1 MLCQNKHLRN
11 KIANYIYEL
20 IDKSKF
26 PNDLIGLYLFG
37 FHVYFPILFNLGI
50 FYGLIY
56 KKYYIVKLILIIW
69 IIILLLWYYF
79 DGCIITLL
87 EMKLTKS
94 KYTQY
99 DIFYYI
105 FNIHHYSIE
114 EKKELSYKINKIFI
128 FFTLLLL
135 IYFSLYYKN

>member
-1 MLCQNKHLRN
+1 MLCQNKNLRN
-11 KIANYIYEL
+11 KIVNYIYEF

-26 PNDLIGLYLFG
+26 PNDLMGLYLFG
-37 FHVYFPILFNLGI
+37 FHAYFPILFYLGI

-79 DGCIITLL
+79 DGCIITSL

-128 FFTLLLL
+128 CFTLLLL
-135 IYFSLYYKN
+135 VYFSLYY

>member
-1 MLCQNKHLRN
+1 MLCKNKNLRN
-11 KIANYIYEL
+11 KIVNYIYEF

-37 FHVYFPILFNLGI
+37 FHAHFSILIYLGI

-56 KKYYIVKLILIIW
+56 KKYYILKIILIIR

-79 DGCIITLL
+79 DGCIITSL

-94 KYTQY
+94 KYSQH

-128 FFTLLLL
+128 FFTILLFL
-135 IYFSLYYKN
+135 YFSLYY

>member
-1 MLCQNKHLRN
+1 MLCQNKILRN
-11 KIANYIYEL
+11 KIVNYIYKF

-26 PNDLIGLYLFG
+26 PNYLIGLYLFG
-37 FHVYFPILFNLGI
+37 FHAYFPILFYLGI

-69 IIILLLWYYF
+69 IIIFLLWYYF
-79 DGCIITLL
+79 DGCIITSL

-105 FNIHHYSIE
+105 FNIRHYSIQ
-114 EKKELSYKINKIFI
+114 EKKEISYKINKIFI
-128 FFTLLLL
+128 SLTLLLL
-135 IYFSLYYKN
+135 VYFCLYY